1 MNALR
6 YIFRISAK
14 EIVDSRFW
22 PAFSLVLKF
31 LSIYWHVSVFSRS
44 STYLLTPCGF
54 IPDLSFVSRGKEK
67 NDAENYLPL
76 IFADEYSKHTLS
88 DAPLVSVPKKKLKGN
103 YNRECH
109 DFTQRAT

>member
-1 MNALR
+1 M
-6 YIFRISAK
+6 YSVE
-14 EIVDSRFW
+14 EIVGSRFW

-31 LSIYWHVSVFSRS
+31 FSIYWHVSLFSRS
-44 STYLLTPCGF
+44 STYLLTPYGF
-54 IPDLSFVSRGKEK
+54 MLDLSFVSRGKEK
-67 NDAENYLPL
+67 NDAKNYLL

-109 DFTQRAT
+109 DFSQRAT